1 MAKQDVVKA
10 INELRGAYPYYT
22 PPDKESLIGLW
33 MRHLGT
39 IPGDVLMK
47 AVDLHI
53 NRSKFFPGINEI
65 RSVIEEA
72 EYLAGN
78 EQAAVNLDD
87 LRWQFKAL
95 EDAYY
100 HDGVFNHQEW
110 VTLERTFH
118 KFGYEA
124 RAEHTRRKR
133 ESIEADVQNSREA
146 EMGMVQ
152 RV

>member
-1 MAKQDVVKA
+1 MAKHDIVRA

-33 MRHLGT
+33 VRHLGT

-65 RSVIEEA
+65 RAVIEEA
-72 EYLAGN
+72 EYLVGN
-78 EQAAVNLDD
+78 EQAAVSLDD
-87 LRWQFKAL
+87 LRRQFKTL

-100 HDGVFNHQEW
+100 HEGIFNHQEW

-118 KFGYEA
+118 KLGYES
-124 RAEHTRRKR
+124 RAEYTRRKR
-133 ESIEADVQNSREA
+133 EAIETDVYDSREV
-146 EMGMVQ
+146 ESEV
-152 RV
+152 VFNV